1 MKIEIRNNTAYVFTP
16 YNPVFVKEIKTIG
29 GAKWDGVQ
37 RCWKVPEATVDTVRK
52 IMMEVYGETDLPDG
66 GEKVTVRVKFNE
78 METGHRGPV
87 VVFGKTVASAF
98 GRDSGARVGDDVVF
112 IEGAPES
119 GGSAK
124 NWSTVIPEGCVVEI
138 RNVPTAALD
147 DSYEY
152 EIVEEKKIDR
162 TALEE
167 EKAKLL
173 KRLAEIEALLA

>member
-1 MKIEIRNNTAYVFTP
+1 MKIEIRDNTAYVFTP
-16 YNPVFVKEIKTIG
+16 YNPAFVKEIKTIG

-37 RCWKVPEATVDTVRK
+37 RCWKDPEATVDTVRK

-78 METGHRGPV
+78 METSLRSSI
-87 VVFGKTVASAF
+87 VVFGKTIACAF
-98 GRDSGARVGDDVVF
+98 GRDSGARVGDEAAF
-112 IEGAPES
+112 IVGAPRS

-124 NWSTVIPEGCVVEI
+124 NWTTVIDEGSVVEI
-138 RNVPTAALD
+138 RNVPIAALN

-162 TALEE
+162 SALEE

>member
-1 MKIEIRNNTAYVFTP
+1 MKIEIRDNTAYVFTP
-16 YNPVFVKEIKTIG
+16 YNPAFVKEIKTIG

-78 METGHRGPV
+78 METSLRSSI
-87 VVFGKTVASAF
+87 VVFGKTIACAF
-98 GRDSGARVGDDVVF
+98 GRDSGARVGDEAAF
-112 IEGAPES
+112 IVGAPRS

-124 NWSTVIPEGCVVEI
+124 NWTTVIDEGSVVEI
-138 RNVPTAALD
+138 RNVPIAALN

-162 TALEE
+162 SALEE